1 LDFDDYQSS
10 AKTTAIYPKQLNRGI
25 YYTAIGLAG
34 EVGELLNKIKKI
46 ARDNAPVDTEALKDE
61 MGDVL
66 WYLSQIATEL
76 GISIS
81 DVAEANLNKLKGRKQ
96 RGVISGSGDKR

>member
-1 LDFDDYQSS
+1 MDFDEYQLS
-10 AKTTAIYPKQLNRGI
+10 AKPTIYPKQLNGGI
-25 YYTAIGLAG
+25 YFAAIGLAG

-46 ARDNAPVDTEALKDE
+46 ARDNAPVDKEALKEE

-76 GISIS
+76 GISMS
-81 DVAEANLNKLKGRKQ
+81 DVAESNLNKIKDRKQ